1 MKYCLTCELRYNEA
15 LNDCPACGYRPQSL
29 NGFPAYAPE
38 LASAGAGF
46 DAAYFPVLAQIED
59 ANFWFRA
66 RNNLILWAVK
76 RYCGDF
82 KSYMEIGC
90 GTGYVLS
97 GIAHKFPNSVLHA
110 SEVFIAGLDFAKKRV
125 PSTELM
131 QMDARRIPYAD
142 AFDVIGAF
150 DVVEHIKEDELVLAQ
165 VHKALKPG
173 GHVLL
178 TVPQHK
184 WLWSPSDDYAR
195 HERRYSTQELRKKLE
210 AAGFKLVRST
220 SFVSFLLPPM
230 LLSRLRS
237 KKPQAEFD
245 PTDEFRLPAWL
256 NNLFYQIMSIE
267 ISLIQLGLNFPLG
280 GSRLIVAQKV

>member
-1 MKYCLTCELRYNEA
+1 MKYCLVCKRPHDEA
-15 LNDCPACGYRPQSL
+15 LNDCPACGYRPKNL

-38 LASAGAGF
+38 LAHEGAGF
-46 DAAYFPVLAQIED
+46 DSTYFPVLAQNEE
-59 ANFWFRA
+59 ASFWFRA
-66 RNNLILWAVK
+66 RNKLILWALG
-76 RYCGDF
+76 RYCEGF

-97 GIAHKFPNSVLHA
+97 GVARQFPNSIHYA
-110 SEVFIAGLDFAKKRV
+110 SEVFVAGLDFAKKRV
-125 PSTELM
+125 PSAALI

-173 GHVLL
+173 GHLLL
-178 TVPQHK
+178 TVPQHM
-184 WLWSPSDDYAR
+184 WLWSPSDDYAC
-195 HERRYSTQELRKKLE
+195 HERRYSAQELHKKLH

-220 SFVSFLLPPM
+220 SFVSLLLPPM
-230 LLSRLRS
+230 LASRLRS

-245 PTDEFRLPAWL
+245 PTNEFRLPTWL
-256 NNLFYQIMSIE
+256 NNLFYQLMSIE
-267 ISLIQLGLNFPLG
+267 ISLVQLGLNFPLG